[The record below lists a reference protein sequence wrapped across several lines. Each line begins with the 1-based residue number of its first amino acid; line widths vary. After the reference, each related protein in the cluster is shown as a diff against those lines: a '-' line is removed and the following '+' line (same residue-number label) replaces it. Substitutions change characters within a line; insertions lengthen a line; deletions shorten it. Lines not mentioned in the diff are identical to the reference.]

1 MDLFLKQQL
10 ILMIRA
16 LYFNIENKWA
26 EIGREFNLSPAQQHI
41 LFLLSTND
49 NKLTP
54 TKIGELGCWH
64 NSTVTRLLN
73 RLEKN
78 GFIYVETKRN
88 HLGFK
93 IVSMTEKG
101 KEMLKKLM
109 ERVKLTDQFPFD
121 IRHLSEKEVMSFL
134 ELGNSILDIEKGKEF
149 RHNVINAKVE
159 DCDYA

>member
-1 MDLFLKQQL
+1 
-10 ILMIRA
+10 MIRA
-16 LYFNIENKWA
+16 LYFDLENKWA

-78 GFIYVETKRN
+78 EFIYVVTKRN

-93 IVSMTEKG
+93 VVSMTEKG
-101 KEMLKKLM
+101 KRMLEMLIEK
-109 ERVKLTDQFPFD
+109 VKISKQFPFD
-121 IRHLSEKEVMSFL
+121 MRHLSEKEVNSFL
-134 ELGNSILDIEKGKEF
+134 QLGNSILDVEKGKEF
-149 RHNVINAKVE
+149 RDNVINAQAE
-159 DCDYA
+159 GCDYA

>member
-1 MDLFLKQQL
+1 MDLFLKQKL

-16 LYFNIENKWA
+16 LYFNMENKWA

-64 NSTVTRLLN
+64 SSTVTRLLN

-88 HLGFK
+88 LLGFK
-93 IVSMTEKG
+93 IVSMTENG
-101 KEMLKKLM
+101 REMLKKLIEKVKII
-109 ERVKLTDQFPFD
+109 ERFPFD
-121 IRHLSEKEVMSFL
+121 IRHLSEEEVMSFL
-134 ELGNSILDIEKGKEF
+134 ELGSSILDIEKGKAF
-149 RHNVINAKVE
+149 RHNVLNAQIE

>member
-1 MDLFLKQQL
+1 MDLFLRQQL

-16 LYFNIENKWA
+16 LYFDMENKWA

-64 NSTVTRLLN
+64 NSTVTRLIN
-73 RLEKN
+73 RLEEK

-93 IVSMTEKG
+93 IVSITQKG
-101 KEMLKKLM
+101 KEMLKKII
-109 ERVKLTDQFPFD
+109 EKVKLTERFPFD
-121 IRHLSEKEVMSFL
+121 MRHLSDNEVMSFL
-134 ELGNSILDIEKGKEF
+134 EVGNSILDIAKGKEF
-149 RHNVINAKVE
+149 RNNVINAQIE
-159 DCDYA
+159 DCDYG

>member
-1 MDLFLKQQL
+1 MDLYFRQQL
-10 ILMIRA
+10 LLMIRA
-16 LYFNIENKWA
+16 LYFDMENKWA
-26 EIGREFNLSPAQQHI
+26 EIGREYNLSPAQQHI
-41 LFLLSTND
+41 LFLLSSNE

-73 RLEKN
+73 RLETN

-88 HLGFK
+88 HSGFK
-93 IVSMTEKG
+93 VVSMTENG
-101 KEMLKKLM
+101 KEMLEKLIKKVKST
-109 ERVKLTDQFPFD
+109 ERFPFD
-121 IRHLSEKEVMSFL
+121 LRHLSEKEAKLFL

-149 RHNVINAKVE
+149 RNNVIEAQAE